1 MLEMRGKITFL
12 WSHIIEIYF
21 NMDSFQIQKIE
32 SRENKLTFDQH
43 ILFGS
48 VLCVGYSE
56 RYVNSLEEQQ
66 AVLFDKKAI
75 QRAVVIPSL

>member
-43 ILFGS
+43 TLLGS
-48 VLCVGYSE
+48 VLCVGYS
-56 RYVNSLEEQQ
+56 
-66 AVLFDKKAI
+66 DM
-75 QRAVVIPSL
+75 